1 MIVEL
6 EGMCKEVAV
15 TYFEVFFIICLVG
28 ISKSV
33 RDVRIVWTMVRI

>member
-6 EGMCKEVAV
+6 EGMWREVAV
-15 TYFEVFFIICLVG
+15 TYFEAFLIICLVG

-33 RDVRIVWTMVRI
+33 RNVRIVWTMVRI

>member
-6 EGMCKEVAV
+6 EGTWREVIV

-33 RDVRIVWTMVRI
+33 RNARIVWTMVRI